1 MPNEVAKSS
10 LISASFGSL
19 TSCTVHSNT
28 AALPASSDAPY
39 SSGNETSTSFLS
51 PALVPTSCSSKP
63 GMNWPEPSSRS
74 KPSPAPPSKASPSIR
89 PIKSIFT
96 RSPSLALAV
105 LARATNS
112 LREEARRSSASST
125 RASSTSTTGF
135 SSFNLE
141 KSANVIGGM
150 TS

>member
-1 MPNEVAKSS
+1 MPKEVANSS
-10 LISASFGSL
+10 VISASFGSL

-28 AALPASSDAPY
+28 AALPANSDAPY
-39 SSGNETSTSFLS
+39 SSGKETSTSFLS
-51 PALVPTSCSSKP
+51 PALQPTSCSSKP

-74 KPSPAPPSKASPSIR
+74 KPSPAPPSKASPSMR

-96 RSPSLALAV
+96 RSPSWALAV
-105 LARATNS
+105 LARATKS
-112 LREEARRSSASST
+112 LRLEARRSSASST

-135 SSFNLE
+135 SSFSLA
-141 KSANVIGGM
+141 KSVSSIGGM